1 MPSIQNILETV
12 AGDSSPDIQFPVT
25 RENGTIVDLTNAV
38 VRLRIQDPV
47 TGGRTN
53 DASNLC
59 TVLNG
64 PAGLCNYSWNL
75 AGTDCPDPGIY
86 KADLVIV
93 FPSTKKETYQFRIQ
107 AEPHV

>member
-25 RENGTIVDLTNAV
+25 RENGTIVDLTNATV
-38 VRLRIQDPV
+38 KLRIQDPV
-47 TGGRTN
+47 TGLRTN
-53 DASNLC
+53 DAQN
-59 TVLNG
+59 TVVVLNG
-64 PAGLCNYSWNL
+64 PAGLCSYSWNL

-86 KADLVIV
+86 RADLQIV
-93 FPSTKKETYQFRIQ
+93 FPTGKKETYQFRIQ